1 MKKLISLSEIKKMAS
16 LGEKVL
22 YMDGDTLVTPSARDA
37 AAEAGLRLV
46 EGTAPQCSLQQPVPS
61 VQPLG
66 TAGAGPGALDIA
78 LITRLVMEALSV
90 KAAPDAAPFT
100 KESDAGGLRL
110 IRGNTVKC
118 EPFDTGNPR
127 AVVGL
132 TDIVNTRE
140 SPNMGAGFM
149 TIEKSSFD
157 WELNYEEFDVILEGT
172 LDITVNGRTY
182 SGKAGDVFFIPKGSK
197 ITWST
202 PDRARFFYATY
213 PANWAEG
220 RDKA

>member
-1 MKKLISLSEIKKMAS
+1 MKKLISLAEIRQISAK
-16 LGEKVL
+16 GEKVL
-22 YMDGDTLVTPSARDA
+22 YVDSDTLVTPAARDA
-37 AAEAGLRLV
+37 AAEAGLKLV
-46 EGTAPQCSLQQPVPS
+46 QGSAPCAAPVVPA
-61 VQPLG
+61 QPLQPTG
-66 TAGAGPGALDIA
+66 TGRAGVDIA
-78 LITRLVMEALSV
+78 LITRLVMEALAG
-90 KAAPDAAPFT
+90 KAPSEEAPAFV
-100 KESDAGGLRL
+100 KESDGGGLRL

-118 EPFDTGNPR
+118 EPFDTGNPH

-149 TIEKSSFD
+149 TVEKSAFD

-172 LDITVNGRTY
+172 LNITVNGHTY

-197 ITWST
+197 ITWSS

-213 PANWAEG
+213 PANWA
-220 RDKA
+220 DLV